1 MTCPEDTAPDD
12 ETPDPG
18 CESSINLASVDDILA
33 GHAPPSSAGAESA
46 ARVNPEDLRL
56 LLALRALAAERRA
69 ATAGQAVSLPHHIA
83 RYRVEAELGRGGFAV
98 VYAATD
104 TDSGQR
110 VAVKLLLPEAHLS
123 PAKRKRFEKEAKFC
137 SRLDHPGIVPLL
149 AIGRDREHHYL
160 VSELCPG
167 GSLAAWLDRHPGP
180 LAPATSARIVARLA
194 HAVGHAHAKRII
206 HRDIKPANVLLVP
219 AGPGGALLADA
230 DADGGGWE
238 VKLGDFGLGKLV
250 HGEIPAD
257 DELLTDATKTG
268 TLVGSPEWMAPE
280 QVDLALGKIGPPTD
294 VHGLGLLL
302 DRLLSGRSRFA
313 GEHPSD
319 TFRRLRSPAAAAP
332 PDDLPGVPQPLLT
345 IRNHCLERR
354 PEDRPPTAGMLAA
367 ALDALAG
374 LL

>member
-1 MTCPEDTAPDD
+1 MPLPDDTAPAD

-18 CESSINLASVDDILA
+18 CDPSITLASVDDILA
-33 GHAPPSSAGAESA
+33 GHAPPSGAGAESA

-69 ATAGQAVSLPHHIA
+69 AMAPRAVSLPHHIG

-98 VYAATD
+98 VYSATD

-110 VAVKLLLPEAHLS
+110 VAVKLLLPEAHLA

-137 SRLDHPGIVPLL
+137 ARLDHPGIVPLL
-149 AIGRDREHHYL
+149 AVGREGEHQYI
-160 VSELCPG
+160 VSELCSG
-167 GSLAAWLDRHPGP
+167 GSLAAWLERHPGP
-180 LAPATSARIVARLA
+180 LDPATSARIVARLA
-194 HAVGHAHAKRII
+194 HAVGHAHAKGII

-219 AGPGGALLADA
+219 AGPGGGLLGDA
-230 DADGGGWE
+230 AADGGGWE

-257 DELLTDATKTG
+257 DELLVDATKSG

-280 QVDLALGKIGPPTD
+280 QVDLAIGKIGPATD

-313 GEHPSD
+313 GERPSD
-319 TFRRLRSPAAAAP
+319 VFRRLRSPAPAASV
-332 PDDLPGVPQPLLT
+332 DDLPGVPQQLLT
-345 IRNHCLERR
+345 IRNRCLERR
-354 PEDRPPTAGMLAA
+354 PEDRCPTAGVVAA